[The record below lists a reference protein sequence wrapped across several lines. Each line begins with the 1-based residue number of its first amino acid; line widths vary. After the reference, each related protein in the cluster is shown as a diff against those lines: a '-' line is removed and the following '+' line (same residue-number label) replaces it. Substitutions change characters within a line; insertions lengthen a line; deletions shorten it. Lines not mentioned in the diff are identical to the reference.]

1 MENMVLDA
9 WNDLSYLEVVL
20 FTAWL
25 FILSYGK
32 VWIDSKFT
40 KKGCTCSQR

>member
-9 WNDLSYLEVVL
+9 WNDLSYLEGAL
-20 FTAWL
+20 CAAWL
-25 FILSYGK
+25 FILYDGK